1 MFEYLPQKILNA
13 ISRYNV
19 NAITEIRLR
28 VDKPI
33 YIQIDGVYRKI
44 PQNVADFS
52 GFDAENLI
60 AKLTK
65 RSLYAYTDSI
75 NQGYLCGEN
84 GERIGLCGKCVYDD
98 DKLLSVKDFNSFC
111 IRIPHEVIGCAE
123 VLLKTCFTGGIKSV
137 LVISPP
143 GGGKTTFL
151 RDAVRVI
158 SRNFNSNILVID
170 EKNELYANGKFNLG
184 ETSDVISS
192 GRKSFGFNAGVVNMC
207 PDVIVTDELS
217 SDSDVKSAE
226 KAVLSGICL
235 LASAHASSISELKK
249 KTIFKNLFD
258 NGIFDYAVILSSQNE
273 LGEVKEIIEL

>member
-1 MFEYLPQKILNA
+1 MFDYLPQKILNA
-13 ISRYNV
+13 ISKYNV
-19 NAITEIRLR
+19 NSITEIRLR

-33 YIQIDGVYRKI
+33 HIQIDGVYRKI
-44 PQNVADFS
+44 PQSVADFS

-60 AKLTK
+60 SKLTK

-75 NQGYLCGEN
+75 KQGYLCGEN

-111 IRIPHEVIGCAE
+111 IRIPHEVIGCAD
-123 VLLKTCFTGGIKSV
+123 VLLKTCFVCGVKSV

-158 SRNFNSNILVID
+158 SRNFKSNILVID
-170 EKNELYANGKFNLG
+170 EKNELYANGRFNLG

-192 GRKSFGFNAGVVNMC
+192 GRKNWGFNVGVVNMR

-217 SDSDVKSAE
+217 SEKDIKSAE
-226 KAVLSGICL
+226 NAVLSGIYL

-249 KTIFKNLFD
+249 KTIFKNLFE
-258 NGIFDYAVILSSQNE
+258 NGIFDYAVILSSQNK